1 MGVAPIEPGY
11 TKFVVDPQYVVFKEA
26 ALTFPTVKGT
36 VKTSF
41 KREQGSLCMGVGVP
55 RGTKALVY
63 IPSANMAQINLDKK
77 PINAKVVVQDAALL
91 KTGKTA
97 VWLSEGDHEIEVKE

>member
-1 MGVAPIEPGY
+1 
-11 TKFVVDPQYVVFKEA
+11 
-26 ALTFPTVKGT
+26 
-36 VKTSF
+36 
-41 KREQGSLCMGVGVP
+41 
-55 RGTKALVY
+55 
-63 IPSANMAQINLDKK
+63 MAQINLDKK